1 MWKTEGSNLEHLKGI
16 WVKVDQLLLILLCL
30 AIKSFLVMVLQ
41 HSSEWA
47 KSLTE
52 MGSINY
58 MQTKGTYIQTASS
71 LLVISAKQAEQKYA
85 DNYLN

>member
-1 MWKTEGSNLEHLKGI
+1 MWRVQGSYLQIFKGI

-30 AIKSFLVMVLQ
+30 AIKSFLVLVLQ

-47 KSLTE
+47 KNLTE

-58 MQTKGTYIQTASS
+58 MQTKGTYTQTASS

>member
-1 MWKTEGSNLEHLKGI
+1 MKGI
-16 WVKVDQLLLILLCL
+16 LVKVGQLFLILLYL

-41 HSSEWA
+41 PGSEWA
-47 KSLTE
+47 KNLTE

-58 MQTKGTYIQTASS
+58 MQTKGTYTQTASS
-71 LLVISAKQAEQKYA
+71 LLVISVKQAEQKYA